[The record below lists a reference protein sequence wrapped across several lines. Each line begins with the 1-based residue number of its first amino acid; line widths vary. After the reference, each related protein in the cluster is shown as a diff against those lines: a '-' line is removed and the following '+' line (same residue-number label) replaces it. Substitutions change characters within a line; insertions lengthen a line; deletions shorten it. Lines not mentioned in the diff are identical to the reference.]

1 MTTGE
6 RLLSIS
12 SLSSGTTLDLFM
24 NISGGTSL
32 NYPELIYI
40 DIINCSAIGANDG
53 QLEIIASGGT
63 SPYTYSIGG
72 AYQTSNVFNDLAAGT
87 YSISVKDYA
96 SLVDSIGGIK
106 LTVPSSGPPSTVIPF
121 IYSLTITDLTQNN
134 SLDGSIT
141 VFASGGTMP
150 YTYSINDKPYQV
162 SNYFSGLPAGD
173 FKINVRD
180 ADGLIG
186 GLSGIKVSSQ
196 TLVGGSSGGWG
207 GGRKF
212 DNQRYKTKVNVK
224 NIKISDTDLNE
235 SIKVRVTI

>member
-32 NYPELIYI
+32 NYPELIYV
-40 DIINCSAIGANDG
+40 DITNCSAIGSDDG
-53 QLEIIASGGT
+53 QLEITASGGT
-63 SPYTYSIGG
+63 APYTYSIGG
-72 AYQTSNVFNDLAAGT
+72 AYQSSNIFTGLSAGT

-96 SLVDSIGGIK
+96 SLIDSIGGIK

-121 IYSLTITDLTQNN
+121 IYSLIITDLTQNN
-134 SLDGSIT
+134 SLDGSIK

-150 YTYSINDKPYQV
+150 YTYSINDNPYQV
-162 SNYFSGLPAGD
+162 SNNFSGLPAGD
-173 FKINVRD
+173 FKINVKD

-196 TLVGGSSGGWG
+196 TLVSGGSGWG